1 MLDALIVGFDGLGET
16 VGAIFVWES
25 SDSGYRQ
32 VGFALSRDFGYI
44 DNDFS
49 VEDFLLD
56 TLVEVVGDCTYKH
69 TLGKVADFAR
79 WNKRVHLRGD
89 GCRFI
94 VAIDGH

>member
-25 SDSGYRQ
+25 GDSGYRQ

-56 TLVEVVGDCTYKH
+56 TFIEIIGDCTYKH
-69 TLGKVADFAR
+69 TLG
-79 WNKRVHLRGD
+79 
-89 GCRFI
+89 
-94 VAIDGH
+94 

>member
-25 SDSGYRQ
+25 GDSGYRQ

-56 TLVEVVGDCTYKH
+56 TLIEVVGYGSDEH
-69 TLGKVADFAR
+69 PLRKVTDLAGRYQAIELCGD
-79 WNKRVHLRGD
+79 RG
-89 GCRFI
+89 
-94 VAIDGH
+94 